1 MSTTDDSYIVV
12 KDEASGKVSL
22 KEKWWHVLDNYKI
35 GVIPVPLF
43 ILAGLLIALDCLEG
57 KLPSDI
63 VVMVATLAF
72 FGFACGEFGKRLP
85 FIGKMGAAAIC
96 ATFIPSALV
105 YYGLLPSVVVDATTK
120 FYKSTNILYL
130 YICCIIVGS
139 IMSMNRQTLIQ
150 GFLRIFF
157 PMLCGEVVGMLVGM
171 GVGMMLGLDP
181 FQIFFFL
188 VLPIMAGGVGE
199 GAIPLSIGYAT
210 LLHMEQGVALGRILP
225 IVMLGSLTAIVLA
238 GTLNQL
244 GKRYPHL
251 TGEGELMP
259 NKANGT
265 EQAPA
270 TLTSTLSGK
279 MDPANLAA
287 GALLA
292 ILLYMIGMLG
302 HKLIGL
308 PAPVGMLFAAVI
320 VKLANGASPRLL
332 EGSQVVY
339 KFFQTSVTYPILF
352 AVGVAITPWEELVH
366 AFTITNLMV
375 IVSTVV
381 ALVTTG
387 FFVGK
392 KIGMHPIDVAII
404 SCCQSGQGGTG
415 DVAIL
420 TAGNRMVLMPFAQI
434 ATRIGGAIN
443 VSVALLVLGKFL
455 V

>member
-1 MSTTDDSYIVV
+1 MSTTDDSYNIIPESIDLN
-12 KDEASGKVSL
+12 KPTL
-22 KEKWWHVLDNYKI
+22 KERWWHILDSWKVGI
-35 GVIPVPLF
+35 IPLPLF
-43 ILAGLLIALDCLEG
+43 VLAGALIAIDCLGG

-85 FIGKMGAAAIC
+85 VIGKMGAAAIC

-105 YYGLLPSVVVDATTK
+105 YYGLLPDAVVESTTK

-139 IMSMNRQTLIQ
+139 IMSMNRTTLIQ

-157 PMLCGEVVGMLVGM
+157 PMLCGEVVGMVVGM
-171 GVGMMLGLDP
+171 GVGLALGLEP

-188 VLPIMAGGVGE
+188 ILPIMAGGVGE
-199 GAIPLSIGYAT
+199 GAIPLSIGYAA
-210 LLHMEQGVALGRILP
+210 LLHMDQGVALGRILP
-225 IVMLGSLTAIVLA
+225 IVMLGSLTAIVIS
-238 GTLNQL
+238 GCLNQL
-244 GKRYPHL
+244 GKRFPHL

-259 NKANGT
+259 GKTNGGEK
-265 EQAPA
+265 EQTAA
-270 TLTSTLSGK
+270 LFSGK
-279 MDPANLAA
+279 ADVTTIAS

-292 ILLYMIGMLG
+292 VLLYMVGMLL

-308 PAPVGMLFAAVI
+308 PAPVGMLFVAVLI
-320 VKLANGASPRLL
+320 KLCHGVSPRMLA
-332 EGSQVVY
+332 GSQVVY
-339 KFFQTSVTYPILF
+339 KFFQTAVTYPILF
-352 AVGVAITPWEELVH
+352 AVGVAITPWNELVD
-366 AFTITNLMV
+366 AFTLTNLLV
-375 IVSTVV
+375 IVSTVS
-381 ALVTTG
+381 ALVATG

-392 KIGMHPIDVAII
+392 KIGMHPIDVAIV

-420 TAGNRMVLMPFAQI
+420 TAGNRMSLMPFAQI

-443 VSVALLVLGKFL
+443 VSVALLVLGNFL